1 MEDLRPAALHSL
13 LANSQRIEA
22 RLAVVEAIPT
32 DEPKGMSERSRRPP
46 AWIVDGDRKIA
57 IGNPC
62 LVRRVGSA
70 PPEHGPNIQSLMYWG
85 TVQRREA
92 ILAHPDNLHSVG
104 QAVTHAS
111 LRHEQRPI
119 TSTGEVV
126 MVAEPQPAGS
136 DMAFFHQ

>member
-32 DEPKGMSERSRRPP
+32 DKPKGMSERSRRPP

-70 PPEHGPNIQSLMYWG
+70 PPEHGPNIQSLITDVRG
-85 TVQRREA
+85 SGARRFLLMPL
-92 ILAHPDNLHSVG
+92 IYIP
-104 QAVTHAS
+104 
-111 LRHEQRPI
+111 
-119 TSTGEVV
+119 
-126 MVAEPQPAGS
+126 
-136 DMAFFHQ
+136 